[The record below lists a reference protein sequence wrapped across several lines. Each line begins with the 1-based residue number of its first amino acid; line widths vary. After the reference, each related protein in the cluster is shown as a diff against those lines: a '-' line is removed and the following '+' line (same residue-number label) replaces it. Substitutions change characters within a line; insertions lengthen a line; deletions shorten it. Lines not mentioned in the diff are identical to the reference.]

1 MHGHQSGE
9 QNRQQQRTPWQSSL
23 RGGNWRY
30 ILWFALLWFIVATL
44 FARGTNPRRLDL
56 AYSGF
61 KQQVKQDNVTE
72 VTIQG
77 ERIQGV
83 FKQAV
88 QGHEQQNRTYKHFTT
103 VVPSVGDAD
112 LLTLLEAHDV
122 TIHTKAEEHSWLGP
136 LLISV
141 LPWVLLIGLFV
152 YAQRRMRQNLGGG
165 GFGGGL
171 FGFGRSKAKRF
182 EKSSSTVSFSDVAGL
197 QNAKKELVEIVAYLK
212 DHARFRNLG
221 GELPKG
227 VLLVGAPGT
236 GKTLLARAVAGE
248 ANVPF
253 FSTSGSEFIEMFV
266 GVGASRVR
274 DMFANAKKEAP
285 AIIFIDELDSIGRSR
300 GTGLGGGHDERE
312 QTLNQILAAMDGF
325 APHESVVVLAA
336 TNRPDVLDPALTRPG
351 RFDRQVTLELPQK
364 RARQEILRLH
374 TKKVPLANDVDL
386 NNLAAR
392 TVGFSGADLKN
403 LVNEATL
410 LAGRKRQE
418 QVESEDFE
426 QARDKILMG
435 SKRDEPLTDDERRLV
450 AYHESGHALVARL
463 LPGTDALQKVTII
476 PRGRALGATEQVPE
490 TERHNLSR
498 TYLLNR
504 LAVMLGGRAAE
515 KLTFQDV
522 TNGAGDD
529 LKQATRLARR
539 MVCQWGMSDKVG
551 AMTVRQGEEHV
562 FLGREIAEQRDFSE
576 HTARLIDEEIKR
588 IIHSMEQRAEE
599 LLKQHCDTLERLAE
613 ALLEHETLDAA
624 DVDRLV
630 QAADLDVG
638 AREWDGQALAPAS
651 DEGARVDGKTKM
663 P

>member
-1 MHGHQSGE
+1 MHGHQPGE
-9 QNRQQQRTPWQSSL
+9 QNRNQQQSAWQSPL
-23 RGGNWRY
+23 QGGNWRY
-30 ILWFALLWFIVATL
+30 ILWFALLWVVVAAL
-44 FARGTNPRRLDL
+44 FSRGTDPNRLNL
-56 AYSGF
+56 AYSKF
-61 KQQVKQDNVTE
+61 KQQVTQDNVTE
-72 VTIQG
+72 VTMQGESIRGAFKQPIQG
-77 ERIQGV
+77 
-83 FKQAV
+83 A
-88 QGHEQQNRTYKHFTT
+88 EQQDRTYEHFAT
-103 VVPSVGDAD
+103 VVPPVGDAD
-112 LLTLLEAHDV
+112 LLPLLEKHDV
-122 TIHTKAEEHSWLGP
+122 TIHTKEEQRSWLGP

-141 LPWVLLIGLFV
+141 LPWVLIIGLFV
-152 YAQRRMRQNLGGG
+152 YGQRRMRQQLGGG

-182 EKSSSTVSFSDVAGL
+182 EKSSSTVRFSDVAGL
-197 QNAKKELVEIVAYLK
+197 RNAKKELQEIVEYLK
-212 DHARFRNLG
+212 EPARFRDLG

-274 DMFANAKKEAP
+274 DMFASAKREAP
-285 AIIFIDELDSIGRSR
+285 AIIFVDELDSIGRSR

-312 QTLNQILAAMDGF
+312 QTLNQILAEMDGF
-325 APHESVVVLAA
+325 APHESVVVIAA

-364 RARQEILRLH
+364 RARREILRLH
-374 TKKVPLANDVDL
+374 TKHVPLAADVDL
-386 NNLAAR
+386 DNLAAR
-392 TVGFSGADLKN
+392 TVGLSGAELKN
-403 LVNEATL
+403 LVNEAAL
-410 LAGRKRQE
+410 LAGRRQHE
-418 QVESEDFE
+418 RVDSEDFE

-450 AYHESGHALVARL
+450 AYHESGHALVARV

-490 TERHNLSR
+490 TERQTLSR

-539 MVCQWGMSDKVG
+539 MVCQWGMSEKVG

-562 FLGREIAEQRDFSE
+562 FLGREIAAQRDFSE
-576 HTARLIDEEIKR
+576 HTARLIDEEVKR
-588 IIHSMEQRAEE
+588 IIHSMEQRAEA
-599 LLKQHCDTLERLAE
+599 LLQRHQDRLERLAE
-613 ALLEHETLDAA
+613 ALLEHETLAVEDI
-624 DVDRLV
+624 DRLV
-630 QAADLDVG
+630 GAEDLDVG
-638 AREWDGQALAPAS
+638 AHERDDQAVAPTFEA
-651 DEGARVDGKTKM
+651 GGRMDGKTTT
-663 P
+663 